1 MKEEDLASL
10 RAHMEQQLEEEVH
23 VRQEAIHK
31 LELQLLE
38 MSQECSCMQQRLEE
52 AEADKERALKELS
65 DRLTHTYK
73 TELEGLRSRF
83 RLMATTSM
91 ERSPSDS
98 SLEKI
103 EVCYKIRTFLLFLC
117 KLFLFTVN
125 CCFIISKFVEGPCEP
140 P

>member
-10 RAHMEQQLEEEVH
+10 RANMEEQLEEKVQS
-23 VRQEAIHK
+23 RQEALQK
-31 LELQLLE
+31 LELELSEMRQQCSVVQEQLE
-38 MSQECSCMQQRLEE
+38 G
-52 AEADKERALKELS
+52 AETDKQRALKELS
-65 DRLTHTYK
+65 DRLTHSYK

-103 EVCYKIRTFLLFLC
+103 EVCHTI
-117 KLFLFTVN
+117 
-125 CCFIISKFVEGPCEP
+125 
-140 P
+140 

>member
-1 MKEEDLASL
+1 MKEEDFASL
-10 RAHMEQQLEEEVH
+10 RANMEERLEEEV
-23 VRQEAIHK
+23 RTREEASQK

-38 MSQECSCMQQRLEE
+38 MRQQCGIVQERLEG
-52 AEADKERALKELS
+52 AETDKQRALKELS
-65 DRLTHTYK
+65 DRLTHSYK

-103 EVCYKIRTFLLFLC
+103 EVCN
-117 KLFLFTVN
+117 TV
-125 CCFIISKFVEGPCEP
+125 
-140 P
+140 

>member
-10 RAHMEQQLEEEVH
+10 RANMEKRLEEEVRT
-23 VRQEAIHK
+23 RQEASQK
-31 LELQLLE
+31 LELQLSE
-38 MSQECSCMQQRLEE
+38 MRQQCSVIQERLEG
-52 AEADKERALKELS
+52 AETDKQRALKELS
-65 DRLTHTYK
+65 DRLTHSYK

-103 EVCYKIRTFLLFLC
+103 EVCHTI
-117 KLFLFTVN
+117 
-125 CCFIISKFVEGPCEP
+125 
-140 P
+140 

>member
-10 RAHMEQQLEEEVH
+10 RANMEERLEEEVR
-23 VRQEAIHK
+23 VRREGTQK
-31 LELQLLE
+31 LEVQLSE
-38 MSQECSCMQQRLEE
+38 MRQQCSDVQERLEG
-52 AEADKERALKELS
+52 AETDKQRALKELS
-65 DRLTHTYK
+65 DRLTHSYK

-103 EVCYKIRTFLLFLC
+103 EVCCSI
-117 KLFLFTVN
+117 
-125 CCFIISKFVEGPCEP
+125 
-140 P
+140 